1 MAAPPSLPYP
11 PSDGSAA
18 ELARSVLAIFVSP
31 RLLTPPRRA
40 RVVDSPATTA
50 APLHGVCGG
59 IAWGLVLSGDAL
71 LYLAASG
78 GGSEEGSVGVTCRR
92 VWAHLRKTDEE
103 LVAKDGYANLRRPN
117 GLSTWTRIFGSWEW
131 GWTPY
136 RRTVNALTTGMTTQH
151 AERAPTNQATVC
163 ASIGRNFIDLF
174 PTAALAER
182 DAVSP
187 SHGSQPPPPF
197 YACHRTHRPA
207 RHIGRLSRPQLH
219 AVVCSPFVSRTLCS
233 IGQTLSTTKSTTHV
247 YKFIYPAFCT
257 LTSLYILL
265 YPKTFLLSLNQFDP
279 LD

>member
-1 MAAPPSLPYP
+1 MDDDVGARHGPSPSPSPLRWMTMAAPPSLPYP

-117 GLSTWTRIFGSWEW
+117 GLSTWTRIFGSWE
-131 GWTPY
+131 
-136 RRTVNALTTGMTTQH
+136 
-151 AERAPTNQATVC
+151 
-163 ASIGRNFIDLF
+163 
-174 PTAALAER
+174 
-182 DAVSP
+182 
-187 SHGSQPPPPF
+187 
-197 YACHRTHRPA
+197 
-207 RHIGRLSRPQLH
+207 
-219 AVVCSPFVSRTLCS
+219 
-233 IGQTLSTTKSTTHV
+233 
-247 YKFIYPAFCT
+247 
-257 LTSLYILL
+257 
-265 YPKTFLLSLNQFDP
+265 
-279 LD
+279 